1 MECAAV
7 VVLEYH
13 AQHHSAVLM
22 ENVKMINASRIHVM
36 FPVILVYVEFVN
48 VVKAMLVPEIRLLV
62 TMVIAFRMLS
72 STPIRVRR

>member
-7 VVLEYH
+7 VVLVYH
-13 AQHHSAVLM
+13 ARHHSAVLM

-48 VVKAMLVPEIRLLV
+48 AVKAMLVLEALQLV
-62 TMVIAFRMLS
+62 TMEIAFQQELL
-72 STPIRVRR
+72 

>member
-48 VVKAMLVPEIRLLV
+48 AVSAMLVLEVLQLV
-62 TMVIAFRMLS
+62 TMEIAFQQELL
-72 STPIRVRR
+72 